1 MEPETSNNV
10 SNLSPQDIL
19 NEIVARHE
27 AWNNARRA
35 PGVVDQAIKILEDQV
50 RALVDAEDPV
60 TCIAVEKDSIEV
72 FFATLPSAEGVFVWY
87 PETGRLQVN
96 CVVRVVP
103 MDLVT
108 KISEQQ
114 KAIQDIMRCMRALKV
129 SNIRV
134 QLLPFE
140 QAQKI
145 IQDRFVQSNGVTV
158 SK

>member
-19 NEIVARHE
+19 IEIVARHQ
-27 AWNNARRA
+27 AWDNVRRA
-35 PGVVDQAIKILEDQV
+35 PGVVDKAIKALEDQI
-50 RALVDAEDPV
+50 RTLVDAKDPV
-60 TCIAVEKDSIEV
+60 TSIAVEKDSIEV
-72 FFATLPSAEGVFVWY
+72 FVATLTSSEGFFIWY

-96 CVVRVVP
+96 CAVP

-108 KISEQQ
+108 KISGQQ